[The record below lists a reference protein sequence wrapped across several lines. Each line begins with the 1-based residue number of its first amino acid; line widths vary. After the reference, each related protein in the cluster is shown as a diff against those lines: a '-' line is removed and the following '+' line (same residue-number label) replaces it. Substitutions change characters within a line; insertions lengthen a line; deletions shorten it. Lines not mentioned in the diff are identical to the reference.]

1 MKKTILGLVAA
12 MLLAFTLGT
21 MCFTDRS
28 AITADGSEP
37 MPLCRPTATTTCPP
51 PPPAV

>member
-1 MKKTILGLVAA
+1 MKVKMIVLAVIF
-12 MLLAFTLGT
+12 LLTSA
-21 MCFTDRS
+21 S
-28 AITADGSEP
+28 AIALDGSEP